1 MLQNPYII
9 LERQLGKIISK
20 IQGLCFAL
28 RLLLVDFLPISCS
41 LHNSIIYMVSLFGS
55 MSTFEALWKG
65 NISFEKGHMRDM
77 EINVSNGLLQK
88 DRYWRLL
95 PFPIYALFHMECS
108 LPRVLQKCSLTPV
121 RVLYSLWNCTNYIKL
136 AEYQEKVWETK
147 HKLSVFGIVI
157 PSWVS
162 KIT

>member
-9 LERQLGKIISK
+9 FERQLGKIISK

-41 LHNSIIYMVSLFGS
+41 LHNSIIDMVSLFGS
-55 MSTFEALWKG
+55 MSTFEALWKA

-88 DRYWRLL
+88 DRY
-95 PFPIYALFHMECS
+95 
-108 LPRVLQKCSLTPV
+108 
-121 RVLYSLWNCTNYIKL
+121 
-136 AEYQEKVWETK
+136 
-147 HKLSVFGIVI
+147 
-157 PSWVS
+157 
-162 KIT
+162 